1 MSTSSTSS
9 YGSAASQTIANSL
22 SSATGLNSGMDISGI
37 ITKLIA
43 IDQQPIDSMQSKIA
57 DIKKQQS
64 AHASLQSKAASLL
77 TAIKSLSARN
87 FDGTTIFDK
96 MATTT
101 TNSAIASA
109 TAVSGAAAQTIT
121 LEVKA
126 LPTQTKAASTTLV
139 GKFDT
144 TASLSQ
150 LGITSGT
157 FTVYR
162 NNSPHTITVDA
173 TKTIGDVFND
183 ISTEFGGDITP
194 SIVNGKINL
203 AYTGGAATSIQMGSG
218 GDTSNFLT
226 KTHLDTGV
234 NDGTGNITAS
244 QGMTTFSTSTTL
256 SASSDLNTAILDG
269 TFSIN
274 GVSFDTTGKSM
285 SSILTEINSS
295 GANVTASFNGTTNKF
310 ELNSKATGSVFINLV
325 NGTGNF
331 LTSMGLINGTD
342 STTSQTIGGNAKFVL
357 NGTTM
362 YSTTTSVNQNVTGLT
377 GITLNLASASPGT
390 TMQINVAQD
399 TTSISDAVTSVV
411 NAYNS
416 LISAIDT
423 QTDSTSD
430 SALLKGNNG
439 LRDFRNTL
447 RKLFASSIT
456 GLSNTKYTSLQDM
469 GITTGAVGTGVASK
483 GSPLLKFDA
492 TKLKEAL
499 SADPLSI
506 KNLFIGQNLT
516 GTQNGGLGDDN
527 MEGALTKIQHLLADQ
542 KYTDGNGGYGA
553 LYAGT
558 GETNQGIFTSYQTS
572 AAKRIK
578 ALNDS
583 VARAQD
589 RLSLKQIRLQQQYQ
603 HMDSLIGQYQQQGS
617 AVSSMIRSL
626 SSS

>member
-22 SSATGLNSGMDISGI
+22 ASSTGLNSGLDISGI
-37 ITKLIA
+37 ISKLIA
-43 IDQQPIDSMQSKIA
+43 IDQQPIDAMQTKITN
-57 DIKKQQS
+57 IKKQQS
-64 AHASLQSKAASLL
+64 AHASLQSKTTTLL
-77 TAIKSLSARN
+77 TAIKALSARN

-96 MATTT
+96 MTAST

-109 TAVSGAAAQTIT
+109 TAVSGAAAQTIN
-121 LEVKA
+121 LEVKS
-126 LPTQTKAASTTLV
+126 LPTQTRAASTSLV

-150 LGITSGT
+150 LGISSGT
-157 FTVYR
+157 FTVYM
-162 NNSPHTITVDA
+162 NNTPHTITVDA
-173 TKTIGDVFND
+173 TKTVGDVFSD

-194 SIVNGKINL
+194 SIVNGKVNL
-203 AYTGGAATSIQMGSG
+203 AYTGGATTSIQMGSG

-234 NDGTGNITAS
+234 NDGSGNITSS

-256 SASSDLNTAILDG
+256 SASTDLNTTITDG

-274 GVSFDTTGKSM
+274 GVSFNTTGKSL
-285 SSILTEINSS
+285 STVLTEINSS
-295 GANVTASFNGTTNKF
+295 AANVTATFNSTTNKF
-310 ELNSKATGSVFINLV
+310 ELSSKATGSVFINLA

-331 LTSMGLINGTD
+331 LTSMGLVSGSD
-342 STTSQTIGGNAKFVL
+342 STSSQTIGANAKFVL

-362 YSTTTSVNQNVTGLT
+362 YSASTTVNQNVTGLT

-390 TMQINVAQD
+390 TMQVNVSQD
-399 TTSISDAVTSVV
+399 TSSITGAVSSVV
-411 NAYNS
+411 SAYNA
-416 LISAIDT
+416 LISAIDG

-439 LRDFRNTL
+439 LRDFRNSL
-447 RKLFASSIT
+447 RKLFASTVS
-456 GLSNTKYTSLQDM
+456 GLTNTKYTSLQDM

-483 GSPLLKFDA
+483 GSPQLQFDSA
-492 TKLKEAL
+492 KMIAAMN
-499 SADPLSI
+499 ADPLTV
-506 KNLFIGQNLT
+506 KNLFIGRNLT
-516 GTQNGGLGDDN
+516 GTQNGALGDDN

-542 KYTDGNGGYGA
+542 KYTDSGGGYGA
-553 LYAGT
+553 LFAGT
-558 GETNQGIFTSYQTS
+558 GETNQGIFASYQTS

-578 ALNDS
+578 DMNDS
-583 VARAQD
+583 ISRAQD

-603 HMDSLIGQYQQQGS
+603 HMDTLIGQYQQQGS
-617 AVSSMIRSL
+617 AVSSMIKSL
-626 SSS
+626 GK